1 VIKTLGS
8 NIKHSPGDQI
18 GWGLGLS
25 LGLHLLIVAVII
37 FWPGLGSSS
46 KSQVFKPVYQV
57 KLVGSPN
64 LPPGP
69 VVQAK
74 AEKPLTKP
82 APKPAPP
89 KLVKKAVAPEP
100 KPAPKPSPK
109 PKEAIGAKK
118 TVKPTKRLKRKK
130 PKTSSQASTRD
141 LDAKINRLKAKVDQE
156 RRLASA
162 LNNVERKVASRATS
176 QPAGPVGGGGGGG
189 GDQGVPLKYQIYYT
203 QLWGRIS
210 RHWVV
215 PEALVANPQGLE
227 AVVVIKIKKDGNLE
241 KAWLEQ
247 SSGNNRYDQSC
258 IRAVERAAP
267 YPPLPSGLREK
278 SHEVGIRFKPEDLS
292 G

>member
-1 VIKTLGS
+1 MIKSLAS
-8 NIKHSPGDQI
+8 NIKHRPGDQL

-25 LGLHLLIVAVII
+25 LGLHFLIVAVII
-37 FWPGLGSSS
+37 FWPGLGSGS
-46 KSQVFKPVYQV
+46 KRHTFKPVYQV
-57 KLVGSPN
+57 KLVGSPH

-69 VVQAK
+69 VARAK
-74 AEKPLTKP
+74 ASKPTAQPKS
-82 APKPAPP
+82 APKKP
-89 KLVKKAVAPEP
+89 VTKAVAVQP
-100 KPAPKPSPK
+100 KPKPSPK
-109 PKEAIGAKK
+109 PKEAIGNKK
-118 TVKPTKRLKRKK
+118 TVKPTKRLKRKEK
-130 PKTSSQASTRD
+130 AVSSKTTNRD
-141 LDAKINRLKAKVDQE
+141 LDAKINRLKAKVNQE

-162 LNNVERKVASRATS
+162 LDNVERKVAGRASS

-227 AVVVIKIKKDGNLE
+227 AVVVIRINQDGSLE

-258 IRAVERAAP
+258 VRAVERAAP
-267 YPPLPSGLREK
+267 YPPLPSGLRQK